1 MVIYFIQPYINW
13 NVELKTFQLVDIFR
27 YSHHL
32 SGWYCIDT
40 VRRNSVLVTH
50 GSRRVKEEWNPNEET
65 RALSKT
71 PLTWYSGTLHHKC
84 VTIF

>member
-1 MVIYFIQPYINW
+1 MKFVETLNCQPDNSYNVGSENLVLDQLIIPKYI
-13 NVELKTFQLVDIFR
+13 IF

-50 GSRRVKEEWNPNEET
+50 GS
-65 RALSKT
+65 
-71 PLTWYSGTLHHKC
+71 
-84 VTIF
+84 